1 MSLCKGGSRRRRP
14 QAKLGRKP
22 RRRGEPAVL
31 KRSIEVDTAWV
42 QGQSNEI
49 MIAFPLVSSEEASGL
64 SASAGA
70 SQARGRLER

>member
-1 MSLCKGGSRRRRP
+1 MAASHV
-14 QAKLGRKP
+14 
-22 RRRGEPAVL
+22 GEANQRVL